1 MGYKIA
7 LGVNWQG
14 KPDFKGM
21 IERARVADEAG
32 AHSIWVAEAWGRDA
46 FTSLTLLAEHTRR
59 IGLATGIVNTYS
71 RTPGALP
78 QHFAT
83 LDELSGGRMIVGL
96 GTRGPH
102 GIDDFHGV
110 TLNPPLSWMRV
121 CVQIIH

>member
-1 MGYKIA
+1 MTYLIA

-21 IERARVADEAG
+21 IERARAADEAG

-71 RTPGALP
+71 RTPGALA

-83 LDELSGGRMIVGL
+83 LDELSGGRMIIGL
-96 GTRGPH
+96 GT
-102 GIDDFHGV
+102 
-110 TLNPPLSWMRV
+110 
-121 CVQIIH
+121 